1 MAQGLYEHL
10 SVYNG
15 LPGSHVRQFM
25 SVVYTRLLCNSRWD
39 GWTLTFGA
47 LWALLKV
54 IGAQA
59 ERRANEKFAALQASL
74 ATLSQ
79 DMRREAD
86 AARQMETSFLKF
98 QAELPRDYV
107 RRDDFVHALGTINT
121 RIDNFA
127 LRVERAIDNRL
138 GNMQ

>member
-1 MAQGLYEHL
+1 
-10 SVYNG
+10 
-15 LPGSHVRQFM
+15 
-25 SVVYTRLLCNSRWD
+25 
-39 GWTLTFGA
+39 
-47 LWALLKV
+47 
-54 IGAQA
+54 
-59 ERRANEKFAALQASL
+59 
-74 ATLSQ
+74 
-79 DMRREAD
+79 
-86 AARQMETSFLKF
+86 METSFLKF

>member
-1 MAQGLYEHL
+1 MTFELTMANLISLAGL
-10 SVYNG
+10 
-15 LPGSHVRQFM
+15 F
-25 SVVYTRLLCNSRWD
+25 
-39 GWTLTFGA
+39 FGA

-59 ERRANEKFAALQASL
+59 ERRANEKFTALQASL
-74 ATLSQ
+74 ATLIQ

>member
-1 MAQGLYEHL
+1 MTFELTMANLISLAGL
-10 SVYNG
+10 
-15 LPGSHVRQFM
+15 F
-25 SVVYTRLLCNSRWD
+25 
-39 GWTLTFGA
+39 FGA

-59 ERRANEKFAALQASL
+59 ERRSNEKFAALQASL

>member
-1 MAQGLYEHL
+1 MTFELTMANLISLAGL
-10 SVYNG
+10 
-15 LPGSHVRQFM
+15 F
-25 SVVYTRLLCNSRWD
+25 
-39 GWTLTFGA
+39 FGA

-59 ERRANEKFAALQASL
+59 ERRANEKFAALQVSL

-98 QAELPRDYV
+98 PAELPRDYV

-127 LRVERAIDNRL
+127 LRVERATDNRL